1 MHEHHLTSGQQMVGI
16 AIKAGF
22 TCSAC
27 EGFVPLNAFVLSI
40 RCPVCGRETDL
51 TLDHWRSV
59 LEDAIQQAPRMNE
72 GEGRRSTIY
81 GALEFRLEYGRLQPR
96 YSGTDEPVSTEDLL
110 MGVERGFVQHPETGE
125 RTPVRAFEDPFDGRF
140 PGVVALAGEETS
152 LLPGKK
158 GETEVELEGS
168 SNPVAFQCPACGGS
182 LVVSGRNRR
191 ETCGYCG
198 TEVTLPDGLWR
209 RLHPVGTME
218 RWFLLFD
225 PSRLPFSWEHDILGA
240 VGDRSGNLVLV
251 VSNTRGDRPLIACVS
266 PDRKVLWS
274 REDLDAVCSPDE
286 MTPGAAASPDGRVL
300 LMHGNGRD
308 LISVSMEDGSLS
320 TVLEG
325 AEPEMRDDGTRW
337 EPFTMEEV
345 VSFTCQPDGSVIVL
359 RSRYGRPG
367 HFRELLRFDSLGH
380 PLPLW
385 GSDETSWRKR
395 GSIFGFLR
403 KLFMTAASYPRVRS
417 FDDLG
422 DLPARFRG
430 PAAWLASGADGSLYL
445 LCQRK
450 LAAFDPDGIR
460 MFSVELPCRWVL
472 GGPQVGSAGD
482 VFVLGEDVGDD
493 YFFFRVSPEGSVTKF
508 AEGLAEG
515 LDDPRFILPV
525 LAADGRLHALGHGGS
540 WKVLHNGV

>member
-1 MHEHHLTSGQQMVGI
+1 MTKQHSDSGRQMVGI

-40 RCPVCGRETDL
+40 RCPACGRETDL

-59 LEDAIQQAPRMNE
+59 LDDAIERAPHMNE
-72 GEGRRSTIY
+72 GEGLRSTVF
-81 GALEFRLEYGRLQPR
+81 GALQFRLEYGRLQPR
-96 YSGTDEPVSTEDLL
+96 YSGTEESVPTEDLIRGL
-110 MGVERGFVQHPETGE
+110 ERGFVQHPETGE
-125 RTPVRAFEDPFDGRF
+125 RTPVRAFEDPFEGRF
-140 PGVVALAGEETS
+140 PGIVALAGEEPS
-152 LLPGKK
+152 LLPGEK
-158 GETEVELEGS
+158 GEAEVELEGS

-182 LVVSGRNRR
+182 LVVSGRNRM

-209 RLHPVGTME
+209 RLHPVEQMV

-225 PSRLPFSWEHDILGA
+225 PSRLPFSWDDDILGA
-240 VGDRSGNLVLV
+240 VGDRAGNLVLV
-251 VSNTRGDRPLIACVS
+251 VSNTFGDHPLIASAS

-274 REDLDAVCSPDE
+274 REDLNAVCGTDE

-325 AEPEMRDDGTRW
+325 SEPEMRDDGTRW
-337 EPFTMEEV
+337 EPFTMKDV
-345 VSFTCQPDGSVIVL
+345 RSFTCQPDGSVIVL
-359 RSRYGRPG
+359 RSREDRPG
-367 HFRELLRFDSLGH
+367 HFTELLRFDSLGR

-385 GSDETSWRKR
+385 RSDETSWRKR
-395 GSIFGFLR
+395 GRIGSFLK
-403 KLFMTAASYPRVRS
+403 KLFMTAASSSRVPS
-417 FDDLG
+417 FDCLG
-422 DLPARFRG
+422 DRPSRFRG
-430 PAAWLASGADGSLYL
+430 PAARLASGADGSLYL
-445 LCQRK
+445 LCHRK

-460 MFSVELPCRWVL
+460 MFSVELPCRWVH
-472 GGPQVGSAGD
+472 GDPQVGSAGN
-482 VFVLGEDVGDD
+482 VFILGEDARDD

-515 LDDPRFILPV
+515 LDGPRFILPV
-525 LAADGRLHALGHGGS
+525 LAPDGKLHALGCGGS
-540 WKVLHNGV
+540 WKVIHTEV